1 MCDWY
6 VRMSENDYLFF
17 FFHSHMLD
25 NLSDTR
31 NEIKSDSNENEI
43 SKWDFNS
50 SKLWDIL
57 ILECKLFLKN

>member
-1 MCDWY
+1 
-6 VRMSENDYLFF
+6 
-17 FFHSHMLD
+17 MLD
-25 NLSDTR
+25 NLSDTG